1 MEEVTSYSRKSHS
14 EELHDLS
21 SLPNIMLLI
30 KSIMM
35 RWFGHVACVRDMI
48 NVCGIFMGIAEG
60 KRPLGRPTHSWEDNV
75 KRTLEKC
82 CECVSLIHLVQGRTW

>member
-1 MEEVTSYSRKSHS
+1 VTGDWRKLYS
-14 EELHDLS
+14 EELQDLF

-35 RWFGHVACVRDMI
+35 RSFRHVVCIRDMI
-48 NVCGIFMGIAEG
+48 NVCGIFMGKAEG

-75 KRTLEKC
+75 KCTLEK
-82 CECVSLIHLVQGRTW
+82 